1 MTIKYTLIFT
11 LLIAVLGALFIT
23 ISAVVSTNAQAMYL
37 CKSEYSE
44 LTEHEQMAKC
54 KDIPTLTLIDVL
66 GELL

>member
-23 ISAVVSTNAQAMYL
+23 ISAVVAANAQAMHL

-44 LTEHEQMAKC
+44 LTEHEQMDKC